1 MSALIFQFPA
11 QLKEFFCSYRVLQI
25 SLFSGLNLL
34 LSLFSGLN
42 LLCRTL
48 VVKQKFRRS
57 LRLSLVAVLTAL
69 VVAACG
75 NNPKVSNRDTAPAKM
90 NSSCQVVQHKLGE
103 TQICEQPQRII
114 ALDPHVLDLML
125 SLGVQPAGYA
135 EVNYLAS
142 KNSGEIIKQ
151 IPYLGSYVTSNPIS
165 VGTREQPSLE
175 AILRLEPDLI
185 LRDWPNSSLYAKLS
199 KIAPTLFFR
208 NEPDK
213 YQWQQGL
220 LTLGQVLEREQRA
233 RQVIEE
239 HNQRIATARS
249 ELRSL
254 TRDSE
259 VLLLSMSG
267 SERIEVF
274 ADETFAGALL
284 QDLGFKLVT
293 PEGLQAS
300 SSEIPIS
307 LETLPQLNADRIIV
321 MASGQSNVEKIEK
334 VWQQNPILRSQPAFQ
349 AGQVYFVDYQL
360 WSRIRGPIATKLII
374 KQIRSLFL
382 EPN

>member
-1 MSALIFQFPA
+1 M
-11 QLKEFFCSYRVLQI
+11 
-25 SLFSGLNLL
+25 
-34 LSLFSGLN
+34 
-42 LLCRTL
+42 
-48 VVKQKFRRS
+48 
-57 LRLSLVAVLTAL
+57 SLVDCGSLGLRHARSSASQFLLIIIVFLAAL
-69 VVAACG
+69 ALSGCGGNAPQNGAA
-75 NNPKVSNRDTAPAKM
+75 NPEKIASD
-90 NSSCQVVQHKLGE
+90 SSECQVVKHALGE
-103 TQICEQPQRII
+103 TEICEQPQQTV

-135 EVNYLAS
+135 EDRRALVS
-142 KNSGEIIKQ
+142 SPNSGEPVVEIK
-151 IPYLGSYVTSNPIS
+151 YLGERVTSNPIH
-165 VGTREQPSLE
+165 VGTRQQPSLE
-175 AILRLEPDLI
+175 TILRLKPDLI
-185 LRDWPNSSLYAKLS
+185 LKDWPDSSLYTKLS

-208 NEPDK
+208 YEPDQ

-220 LTLGQVLEREQRA
+220 LILGQVLKREQRA

>member
-25 SLFSGLNLL
+25 
-34 LSLFSGLN
+34 SLFSGLN

-321 MASGQSNVEKIEK
+321 MASGKSNVERIEK
-334 VWQQNPILRSQPAFQ
+334 VWQQNPILRSLPAFQ

>member
-1 MSALIFQFPA
+1 M
-11 QLKEFFCSYRVLQI
+11 
-25 SLFSGLNLL
+25 
-34 LSLFSGLN
+34 
-42 LLCRTL
+42 
-48 VVKQKFRRS
+48 
-57 LRLSLVAVLTAL
+57 SLVDCGSLALRSARSYASPLLQTVIVSLAAFTLSACEGNAPQNGTANTE
-69 VVAACG
+69 VI
-75 NNPKVSNRDTAPAKM
+75 
-90 NSSCQVVQHKLGE
+90 SSDSSECQVVKHPLGK
-103 TQICEQPQRII
+103 TQLCGQPQQTV

-135 EVNYLAS
+135 EDRRALVS
-142 KNSGEIIKQ
+142 SPNSGEPVVEIK
-151 IPYLGSYVTSNPIS
+151 YLGERVTSNPIH
-165 VGTREQPSLE
+165 VGTRQQPSLE
-175 AILRLEPDLI
+175 TILRLKPDLI
-185 LRDWPNSSLYAKLS
+185 LKDWPDSSLYTKLS

-208 NEPDK
+208 YEPDQ

-259 VLLLSMSG
+259 VLLLAMSG
-267 SERIEVF
+267 LDRIEVF
-274 ADETFAGALL
+274 AGETFASDLL
-284 QDLGFKLVT
+284 RDLGFKLVT
-293 PEGLQAS
+293 PEGTQVN

-321 MASGQSNVEKIEK
+321 MASGNSSVKQIEK
-334 VWQQNPILRSQPAFQ
+334 AWEQNPILRSQPAFQ
-349 AGQVYFVDYQL
+349 AGRVYFVDYQL
-360 WSRIRGPIATKLII
+360 WSRIRGPIAAKLII